1 MSNNTKNM
9 NRFFLFLAVST
20 VTSLSS
26 LTAQITAKSPLASAN
41 NAELSVLAV
50 NDLSIYSDEDNHTYF
65 VDLEQVA
72 VNVNKIVVKAE
83 DGRVVWQDD
92 VFDLPVNAI
101 YELDFSGY
109 TTGEYVIE
117 LQAFTGVIRKRIAHK
132 RA

>member
-72 VNVNKIVVKAE
+72 VNVNKIVVKTE

>member
-1 MSNNTKNM
+1 M
-9 NRFFLFLAVST
+9 NRFFLFLAVFT

-50 NDLSIYSDEDNHTYF
+50 NDLSIYSDEDSHTYF

-72 VNVNKIVVKAE
+72 VNVNKIIVKAE

>member
-9 NRFFLFLAVST
+9 NRFFLFLAVFT
-20 VTSLSS
+20 VVSLSS

-41 NAELSVLAV
+41 NAEMSVLGA

-72 VNVNKIVVKAE
+72 VNVNKIVVKAN
-83 DGRVVWQDD
+83 DGSVVWQDD

-101 YELDFSGY
+101 YELDFSGF